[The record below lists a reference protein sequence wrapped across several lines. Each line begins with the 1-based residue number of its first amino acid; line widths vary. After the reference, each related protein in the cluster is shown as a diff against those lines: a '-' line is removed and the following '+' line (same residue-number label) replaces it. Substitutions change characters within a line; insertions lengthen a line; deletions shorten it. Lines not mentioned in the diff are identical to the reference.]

1 VAAAARPKTG
11 AAFAPSIDHPA
22 ANSEPG
28 NGTAG
33 GKLRDGVI
41 ATANDTIMAGLQPER
56 RCILASRKKFRKTK
70 VIATIGP
77 ACSSLPILKAM
88 IRAGMNVARLNMSHG
103 DEASHAAI
111 VASIREAAAAT
122 DATVAIMVDTRG
134 REIRS
139 GRVEGDQVLLAAE
152 QPFTLYADDGI
163 GDASGVSISLKSLDR
178 HAEPGHRVLV
188 DDGQIELCVESVEP
202 GRVHCRIVTGGVLR
216 NNKGVN
222 LPDTAAALN
231 DIDYDTTRELQFAV
245 AQQVDYIAAS
255 FVRNA
260 AEVQAIAAQ
269 LRELGAEIP
278 IIAKI
283 ENRQGVDNI
292 EEIIDAANGI
302 MVARGDLG
310 VELDMGEGPT
320 IQKRIIRATVAN
332 GKPVI
337 TATQMLDSMERNP
350 RPTRAEA
357 SDVANAIFDGSSAVM
372 LSGET
377 ASGSRPVEAVA
388 TMVHLALEAEQSLRE
403 FGTLQQIKPHP
414 SNDVTE
420 AVAQAAITMA
430 NHLESTAIIVMT
442 ETGFSARLV
451 SKYRPDCPIIAIT
464 FTGEVVRRLALSW
477 GIYGFLYG
485 GADSDEERLAFAIET
500 AKRIGQVAAGD
511 VVILI
516 TGPSRQA
523 GSTNMLRA
531 LRVD

>member
-1 VAAAARPKTG
+1 V
-11 AAFAPSIDHPA
+11 
-22 ANSEPG
+22 
-28 NGTAG
+28 
-33 GKLRDGVI
+33 
-41 ATANDTIMAGLQPER
+41 TI
-56 RCILASRKKFRKTK
+56 RKKFRKTK

-77 ACSSLPILKAM
+77 ACDSTARLIEM
-88 IRAGMNVARLNMSHG
+88 IEAGMNVARLNMSHG
-103 DEASHAAI
+103 DEASHAAV
-111 VASIREAAAAT
+111 VARVRAAA
-122 DATVAIMVDTRG
+122 DACGTTVALMLDTRG

-139 GRVEGDQVLLAAE
+139 GKVENDQVLLDAG
-152 QPFTLYADDGI
+152 QPFTLYADARI
-163 GDASGVSISLKSLDR
+163 GDETGVSISLQSLHR

-188 DDGQIELCVESVEP
+188 DDGQIELRVVTVES
-202 GRVHCRIVTGGVLR
+202 GQVHCLIESGGVLR

-222 LPDTAAALN
+222 LPDTAAALD
-231 DIDYDTTRELQFAV
+231 DIDYDTARELKFAV
-245 AQQVDYIAAS
+245 TQQVDYIAAS

-260 AEVQAIAAQ
+260 GEVRELEAQ
-269 LRELGAEIP
+269 LAALGAEIP
-278 IIAKI
+278 LIAKI
-283 ENRQGVDNI
+283 ENREGVNNI

-310 VELDMGEGPT
+310 VELSMSEGPT

-377 ASGSRPVEAVA
+377 ASGSRPVEAVK
-388 TMVHLALEAEQSLRE
+388 TMVNLALDAEQSLRE

-414 SNDVTE
+414 SNNVTE

-430 NHLESTAIIVMT
+430 NHLNSATIIVMT
-442 ETGFSARLV
+442 ETGFTARLV

-464 FTGEVVRRLALSW
+464 FTSEVMHRLTLSW
-477 GIYGFLYG
+477 GIYSFLYNG
-485 GADSDEERLAFAIET
+485 SDSDEERLAFAIDT
-500 AKRIGQVAAGD
+500 AKRIGQVESGD

-523 GSTNMLRA
+523 GSTNMLQA
-531 LRVD
+531 LTVD

>member
-1 VAAAARPKTG
+1 
-11 AAFAPSIDHPA
+11 
-22 ANSEPG
+22 
-28 NGTAG
+28 
-33 GKLRDGVI
+33 
-41 ATANDTIMAGLQPER
+41 
-56 RCILASRKKFRKTK
+56 
-70 VIATIGP
+70 
-77 ACSSLPILKAM
+77 
-88 IRAGMNVARLNMSHG
+88 MNVARLNMSHG
-103 DEASHAAI
+103 DETSHAEI
-111 VASIREAAAAT
+111 VTRVREAANACA
-122 DATVAIMVDTRG
+122 ATVAIMVDTRG

-139 GRVEGDQVLLAAE
+139 RKVIDDQVLLNAD
-152 QPFTLYADDGI
+152 QPFTLYSEDRV
-163 GDASGVSISLKSLDR
+163 GDETGVSITLQSLDR
-178 HAEPGHRVLV
+178 HAKPGHRVLV
-188 DDGQIELCVESVEP
+188 DDGQIELRVTAVEP
-202 GRVHCRIVTGGVLR
+202 GQVHCVIESGGVLR

-222 LPDTAAALN
+222 LPDTAVALD
-231 DIDYDTTRELQFAV
+231 DIDYDTSRELRFAV
-245 AQQVDYIAAS
+245 SQRADYIAAS

-260 AEVQAIAAQ
+260 AEVHSINSQ
-269 LRELGAEIP
+269 LHDLGAEIP
-278 IIAKI
+278 VIAKI
-283 ENRQGVDNI
+283 ENRQGVENI
-292 EEIIDAANGI
+292 EEIIEAANGI

-310 VELDMGEGPT
+310 VELSLGEGPT

-377 ASGSRPVEAVA
+377 ASGSRPVEAVR
-388 TMVHLALEAEQSLRE
+388 TMVHLALEAELSLRE

-430 NHLESTAIIVMT
+430 NHLNSAAIIVMT

-451 SKYRPDCPIIAIT
+451 SKYRPDCPIFAIT
-464 FTGEVVRRLALSW
+464 FTPELVHRLALSW
-477 GIYGFLYG
+477 GIYGFLYT
-485 GADSDEERLAFAIET
+485 GADTDEERLAFAIDT
-500 AKRIGQVAAGD
+500 AKRLGQVESGD

-531 LRVD
+531 LTVD

>member
-1 VAAAARPKTG
+1 
-11 AAFAPSIDHPA
+11 
-22 ANSEPG
+22 
-28 NGTAG
+28 
-33 GKLRDGVI
+33 
-41 ATANDTIMAGLQPER
+41 
-56 RCILASRKKFRKTK
+56 
-70 VIATIGP
+70 
-77 ACSSLPILKAM
+77 
-88 IRAGMNVARLNMSHG
+88 MNVARLNMSHG
-103 DEASHAAI
+103 DEASHARI
-111 VASIREAAAAT
+111 VAMIRQAAAECDT
-122 DATVAIMVDTRG
+122 FVAIMVDTRG

-139 GRVEGDQVLLAAE
+139 GRIDNEQVLLE
-152 QPFTLYADDGI
+152 SDQPFTLYADERI
-163 GDASGVSISLKSLDR
+163 GDETGVSISLKGLDR
-178 HAEPGHRVLV
+178 HAQPGHRVLV
-188 DDGQIELCVESVEP
+188 DDGQIELRVESVEP
-202 GRVHCRIVTGGVLR
+202 GKVHCRIVTGGVLH

-222 LPDTAAALN
+222 LPDTATALD
-231 DIDYDTTRELQFAV
+231 DIEYDHGRELRFA
-245 AQQVDYIAAS
+245 AEQGVDFLAAS
-255 FVRNA
+255 FIRNA
-260 AEVQAIAAQ
+260 DEVRGIRAQ
-269 LRELGAEIP
+269 LREFGADIP

-283 ENRQGVDNI
+283 ENREGVENI
-292 EEIIDAANGI
+292 EEIIDAANSI

-310 VELDMGEGPT
+310 VELSMGEGPT

-377 ASGSRPVEAVA
+377 ASGSRPVEAVE

-430 NHLESTAIIVMT
+430 NHLGTAAIMIMT

-464 FTGEVVRRLALSW
+464 FTSEVVHRLAMSW
-477 GIYGFLYG
+477 GIYSFLYTG
-485 GADSDEERLAFAIET
+485 EDSDAARLEFAIET
-500 AKRIGQVAAGD
+500 AKRIGQVEPGD
-511 VVILI
+511 LVILT

-523 GSTNMLRA
+523 GSTNMI
-531 LRVD
+531 RVLVVD

>member
-1 VAAAARPKTG
+1 MTRYSPRRIAAKVIAP
-11 AAFAPSIDHPA
+11 AFAAIIGRLSLLFTRI
-22 ANSEPG
+22 
-28 NGTAG
+28 T
-33 GKLRDGVI
+33 LI
-41 ATANDTIMAGLQPER
+41 Q
-56 RCILASRKKFRKTK
+56 RKKFRKTK

-77 ACSSLPILKAM
+77 ACNSPPVLKAM
-88 IRAGMNVARLNMSHG
+88 IEAGMNVARLNMSHG
-103 DEASHAAI
+103 DEASHAAT
-111 VASIREAAAAT
+111 VASIREAAVAAG
-122 DATVAIMVDTRG
+122 ATIAIMVDTRG

-139 GRVEGDQVLLAAE
+139 GRIDNDQVLLNAE
-152 QPFTLYADDGI
+152 QAFTIYADDRV

-178 HAEPGHRVLV
+178 HARPGQRVLI
-188 DDGQIELCVESVEP
+188 DDGQIELQVESVEP
-202 GRVHCRIVTGGVLR
+202 GQVHCRVITGGVLR

-222 LPDTAAALN
+222 LPDTSAALN
-231 DIDYDTTRELQFAV
+231 DIEYDTTRELRFAV
-245 AQQVDYIAAS
+245 DQQVDYLAAS

-260 AEVQAIAAQ
+260 AEVEGITAQ

-283 ENRQGVDNI
+283 ENREGVQNI
-292 EEIIDAANGI
+292 EEIIEASAGI

-388 TMVHLALEAEQSLRE
+388 TMVHLALEAEHSLRE

-430 NHLESTAIIVMT
+430 NHLNSAAIIVMT

-451 SKYRPDCPIIAIT
+451 SKYRPDCPIVAIT
-464 FTGEVVRRLALSW
+464 FTEEVVRRLALSW
-477 GIYGFLYG
+477 GIYGFLYN
-485 GADSDEERLAFAIET
+485 GADSDQERLAFAIEN
-500 AKRIGQVAAGD
+500 ARRIGQVKSGD

-531 LRVD
+531 LKVD

>member
-1 VAAAARPKTG
+1 
-11 AAFAPSIDHPA
+11 
-22 ANSEPG
+22 
-28 NGTAG
+28 
-33 GKLRDGVI
+33 
-41 ATANDTIMAGLQPER
+41 M
-56 RCILASRKKFRKTK
+56 
-70 VIATIGP
+70 IATIGP
-77 ACSSLPILKAM
+77 ACDSTTGLKAM
-88 IRAGMNVARLNMSHG
+88 IEAGMNVARLNMSHG
-103 DEASHAAI
+103 DETSHSEI
-111 VASIREAAAAT
+111 VARIREAADACG
-122 DATVAIMVDTRG
+122 ATVAIMVDTRG

-139 GRVEGDQVLLAAE
+139 GKLANDQVLLNAG
-152 QPFTLYADDGI
+152 QSFTLYADEHL
-163 GDASGVSISLKSLDR
+163 GDETGVSISLQSLDR
-178 HAEPGHRVLV
+178 HAQPGHRVLV
-188 DDGQIELCVESVEP
+188 DDGQIELCVLSVEP
-202 GRVHCRIVTGGVLR
+202 GKVHCRIETGGVLR

-222 LPDTAAALN
+222 LPDTAAALD
-231 DIDYDTTRELQFAV
+231 DIHYDTARELQFAV
-245 AQQVDYIAAS
+245 DQQVDYIAAS

-260 AEVQAIAAQ
+260 AEVKGISDQ
-269 LRELGAEIP
+269 LRQLGAEIP

-283 ENRQGVDNI
+283 ENREGVDNI
-292 EEIIDAANGI
+292 EEIIDACNGI

-310 VELDMGEGPT
+310 VELSMGEGPT

-377 ASGSRPVEAVA
+377 ASGSRPVQAVE
-388 TMVHLALEAEQSLRE
+388 TMVYLAMEAEASLRE

-430 NHLESTAIIVMT
+430 NHLNSAAIIVMT

-451 SKYRPDCPIIAIT
+451 SKYRPDCPIVVVT
-464 FTGEVVRRLALSW
+464 FTREVVQRLALSW
-477 GIYGFLYG
+477 GIYGFHYD
-485 GADSDEERLAFAIET
+485 GADSDDARLAFAIDS
-500 AKRIGQVAAGD
+500 AKRLGQVDSGD
-511 VVILI
+511 IVILI

-531 LRVD
+531 LRVE

>member
-1 VAAAARPKTG
+1 
-11 AAFAPSIDHPA
+11 
-22 ANSEPG
+22 
-28 NGTAG
+28 
-33 GKLRDGVI
+33 
-41 ATANDTIMAGLQPER
+41 M
-56 RCILASRKKFRKTK
+56 
-70 VIATIGP
+70 IATIGP
-77 ACSSLPILKAM
+77 ACDSIELLTAM
-88 IRAGMNVARLNMSHG
+88 IEAGMNVARLNMSHG
-103 DEASHAAI
+103 DETSHAET
-111 VASIREAAAAT
+111 VARIRAAADACG
-122 DATVAIMVDTRG
+122 ATVAIMVDTRG

-139 GRVEGDQVLLAAE
+139 GKVVDDQVLLNAE
-152 QPFTLYADDGI
+152 QPFTLYAEERM
-163 GDASGVSISLKSLDR
+163 GDENGVSISLQSLDR
-178 HAEPGHRVLV
+178 HAKPGHRVLV
-188 DDGQIELCVESVEP
+188 DDGQIELCVESVEA
-202 GRVHCRIVTGGVLR
+202 GKVHCRIETGGVLR

-222 LPDTAAALN
+222 LPDTPAALD
-231 DIDYDTTRELQFAV
+231 DIHYDTSRELNFAV
-245 AQQVDYIAAS
+245 TQQVDYIAAS

-260 AEVQAIAAQ
+260 SEVLAINSQ

-283 ENRQGVDNI
+283 ENREGVENI
-292 EEIIDAANGI
+292 EEIIEAANGI

-310 VELDMGEGPT
+310 VELSLGEGPT

-377 ASGSRPVEAVA
+377 ASGSRPVEAVK
-388 TMVHLALEAEQSLRE
+388 TMVVLAMEAEASLRE

-420 AVAQAAITMA
+420 AVAQAAITMS
-430 NHLESTAIIVMT
+430 NHLNSAAIIVMT

-451 SKYRPDCPIIAIT
+451 SKYRPDCPIVVIT
-464 FTGEVVRRLALSW
+464 FTREVVQRLALSW
-477 GIYGFLYG
+477 GIYGFFYD
-485 GADSDEERLAFAIET
+485 GADTDEARLAFAIDS
-500 AKRIGQVAAGD
+500 AKRLGQVKAGD

-531 LRVD
+531 LTVD

>member
-1 VAAAARPKTG
+1 MPTSAATRE
-11 AAFAPSIDHPA
+11 F
-22 ANSEPG
+22 
-28 NGTAG
+28 
-33 GKLRDGVI
+33 
-41 ATANDTIMAGLQPER
+41 
-56 RCILASRKKFRKTK
+56 ILAALKKLRKTK

-77 ACSSLPILKAM
+77 ACDSAERLEAM
-88 IRAGMNVARLNMSHG
+88 IAAGMNVARLNMSHG
-103 DEASHAAI
+103 DEVSHARTVTA
-111 VASIREAAAAT
+111 IREAAAKRE
-122 DATVAIMVDTRG
+122 ATVAIMVDTRG

-139 GRVEGDQVLLAAE
+139 GEVDNAQVLLDVG
-152 QPFTLYADDGI
+152 QPFALYDDGRL
-163 GDASGVSISLKSLDR
+163 GDASGVSISLAGLDR
-178 HAEPGHRVLV
+178 HAQTGHRVLI
-188 DDGQIELCVESVEP
+188 DDGQIELRVESVEP
-202 GRVHCRIVTGGVLR
+202 GRVNCRVETGGVLR

-222 LPDTAAALN
+222 LPDTLDAI
-231 DIDYDTTRELQFAV
+231 DEIDYDTAPELKFAV

-255 FVRNA
+255 FIRNA
-260 AEVQAIAAQ
+260 NDVYALNQQ
-269 LRELGAEIP
+269 LRALGAEIP

-283 ENRQGVDNI
+283 ESREGVENI
-292 EEIIDAANGI
+292 EEIIEAANGI

-310 VELDMGEGPT
+310 VELSMGEGPT

-377 ASGSRPVEAVA
+377 ASGSRPVEAVK
-388 TMVHLALEAEQSLRE
+388 TMVSLALEAEQSLRE

-414 SNDVTE
+414 SHEVTE

-430 NHLESTAIIVMT
+430 NHLDSAAIVVMT

-451 SKYRPDCPIIAIT
+451 SKHRPDCPIVAVT
-464 FTGEVVRRLALSW
+464 FSDEVVRRLAMSW
-477 GIYGFLYG
+477 GIYAFCYDGP
-485 GADSDEERLAFAIET
+485 DSDEGRLDFALQN
-500 AKRIGQVAAGD
+500 ARRLGDLGAGD

-523 GSTNMLRA
+523 GSTNMIRA
-531 LRVD
+531 VPID

>member
-1 VAAAARPKTG
+1 MIEALKQIIISGSP
-11 AAFAPSIDHPA
+11 P
-22 ANSEPG
+22 
-28 NGTAG
+28 
-33 GKLRDGVI
+33 L
-41 ATANDTIMAGLQPER
+41 PENV
-56 RCILASRKKFRKTK
+56 LTTRKKFRKTK

-77 ACSSLPILKAM
+77 ACDSTAGLIKM
-88 IRAGMNVARLNMSHG
+88 IEAGMNVARLNMSHG
-103 DEASHAAI
+103 DETSHAEV
-111 VASIREAAAAT
+111 VARIREAANACH
-122 DATVAIMVDTRG
+122 ATVAIMVDTRG

-139 GRVEGDQVLLAAE
+139 GKVKNDQVLLNAE
-152 QPFTLYADDGI
+152 QAFTLYAQERV
-163 GDASGVSISLKSLDR
+163 GDESGVSISLQSLDR
-178 HAEPGHRVLV
+178 HAQPGHRVLI
-188 DDGQIELCVESVEP
+188 DDGQIELRVEAIEP
-202 GRVHCRIVTGGVLR
+202 GRVHCLIESGGVLR

-222 LPDTAAALN
+222 LPDTAAALD
-231 DIDYDTTRELQFAV
+231 DIDYDTARELKFAV
-245 AQQVDYIAAS
+245 EQRVDYIAAS
-255 FVRNA
+255 FIRNA
-260 AEVQAIAAQ
+260 QEVRDIETQ
-269 LRELGAEIP
+269 LRELGTEIP
-278 IIAKI
+278 LIAKI
-283 ENRQGVDNI
+283 ENRQGVDNL
-292 EEIIDAANGI
+292 EEIIEAANGI

-310 VELDMGEGPT
+310 VELSMSEGPT

-377 ASGSRPVEAVA
+377 ASGSRPVEAVR
-388 TMVHLALEAEQSLRE
+388 TMVNLALDAEQSLRE

-430 NHLESTAIIVMT
+430 NHLNSAVIIVMT

-464 FTGEVVRRLALSW
+464 FTPEVMYRLTMSW
-477 GIYGFLYG
+477 GIYSFLYN
-485 GADSDEERLAFAIET
+485 GADSDEERLAFAIDT
-500 AKRIGQVAAGD
+500 AKRLGQVDSGD

-523 GSTNMLRA
+523 GSTNMLQA
-531 LRVD
+531 LTVD

>member
-1 VAAAARPKTG
+1 VP
-11 AAFAPSIDHPA
+11 P
-22 ANSEPG
+22 
-28 NGTAG
+28 
-33 GKLRDGVI
+33 
-41 ATANDTIMAGLQPER
+41 
-56 RCILASRKKFRKTK
+56 RKKFRKTK

-77 ACSSLPILKAM
+77 ACDSAARLREM
-88 IRAGMNVARLNMSHG
+88 IEAGMNVARLNMSHG
-103 DEASHAAI
+103 DETSHAEI
-111 VASIREAAAAT
+111 VTRVRAAA
-122 DATVAIMVDTRG
+122 DACGTTVALMVDTRG

-139 GRVEGDQVLLAAE
+139 GKVENDQVLLNAE
-152 QPFTLYADDGI
+152 QPFTLYSDERI
-163 GDASGVSISLKSLDR
+163 GDDAGVSISLQSLHR
-178 HAEPGHRVLV
+178 HAEPGHRVLI
-188 DDGQIELCVESVEP
+188 DDGQIELRVTALEP
-202 GRVHCRIVTGGVLR
+202 GQVHCVIVSGGVLR

-222 LPDTAAALN
+222 LPDTPAALD
-231 DIDYDTTRELQFAV
+231 DIDYDTARELKFAV
-245 AQQVDYIAAS
+245 SQRVDYIAAS

-260 AEVQAIAAQ
+260 AEVREIEAQ
-269 LRELGAEIP
+269 LRDLGAEIP

-283 ENRQGVDNI
+283 ENRAGVDNI
-292 EEIIDAANGI
+292 EEIIEAANGI

-310 VELDMGEGPT
+310 VELSMSEGPT

-377 ASGSRPVEAVA
+377 ASGSRPVEAVR
-388 TMVHLALEAEQSLRE
+388 TMVKLALAAEQSLRE

-430 NHLESTAIIVMT
+430 NHLDSAAIIVMT

-451 SKYRPDCPIIAIT
+451 SKYRPDCPIVAIT
-464 FTGEVVRRLALSW
+464 FTPEVVRRLTLNW
-477 GIYGFLYG
+477 GIYSFLYNG
-485 GADSDEERLAFAIET
+485 SDSDEARLAFAIDT
-500 AKRIGQVAAGD
+500 AKSLGQVAAGD

-516 TGPSRQA
+516 TGPSRHA
-523 GSTNMLRA
+523 GSTNMLQA
-531 LRVD
+531 LTVD

>member
-1 VAAAARPKTG
+1 MLHLK
-11 AAFAPSIDHPA
+11 
-22 ANSEPG
+22 AN
-28 NGTAG
+28 
-33 GKLRDGVI
+33 RIII
-41 ATANDTIMAGLQPER
+41 AWFSRYPRTIL
-56 RCILASRKKFRKTK
+56 SKRKNFRKTK

-77 ACSSLPILKAM
+77 ACDSIPRLRAM
-88 IRAGMNVARLNMSHG
+88 IEAGMNVARLNMSHG
-103 DEASHAAI
+103 DEASHAEV
-111 VASIREAAAAT
+111 VARIRAAAA
-122 DATVAIMVDTRG
+122 DCNATVAIMVDTRG

-139 GRVEGDQVLLAAE
+139 GKVTDGQVFLNAE
-152 QPFTLYADDGI
+152 QPFTLYADARL
-163 GDASGVSISLKSLDR
+163 GDETGVSISLQSLDR
-178 HAEPGHRVLV
+178 HAQPGHRVLV
-188 DDGQIELCVESVEP
+188 DDGQIELRVESVEP
-202 GRVHCRIVTGGVLR
+202 GQVHCRIETGGVLR

-222 LPDTAAALN
+222 LPDTPAALD
-231 DIDYDTTRELQFAV
+231 DIDYDTGRELAFAV
-245 AQQVDYIAAS
+245 AEQVDYIAAS

-260 AEVQAIAAQ
+260 AEVRAIEAQ
-269 LRELGAEIP
+269 LRDLGAEIP

-283 ENRQGVDNI
+283 ENREGVNNI
-292 EEIIDAANGI
+292 EEIIEAANGV

-310 VELDMGEGPT
+310 VELSLGEGPT

-377 ASGSRPVEAVA
+377 ASGSRPVEAVK
-388 TMVHLALEAEQSLRE
+388 TMVHLALEAEASLRE

-430 NHLESTAIIVMT
+430 NHLNSAAIIVMT

-451 SKYRPDCPIIAIT
+451 SKYRPDCPIMVVT
-464 FTGEVVRRLALSW
+464 FTREVVQRLALSW
-477 GIYGFLYG
+477 GIYGFLYT
-485 GADSDEERLAFAIET
+485 GADSDEERLAFAIDS
-500 AKRIGQVAAGD
+500 AKNLGQVKSGD

-531 LRVD
+531 LTVD

>member
-1 VAAAARPKTG
+1 M
-11 AAFAPSIDHPA
+11 
-22 ANSEPG
+22 
-28 NGTAG
+28 
-33 GKLRDGVI
+33 I
-41 ATANDTIMAGLQPER
+41 A
-56 RCILASRKKFRKTK
+56 
-70 VIATIGP
+70 
-77 ACSSLPILKAM
+77 
-88 IRAGMNVARLNMSHG
+88 AGMNVARLNMSHG
-103 DEASHAAI
+103 DEASHAET
-111 VASIREAAAAT
+111 VDKIRAAAEECGT
-122 DATVAIMVDTRG
+122 SVAIMVDTRG

-139 GRVEGDQVLLAAE
+139 GRVESDQVLLDAD
-152 QPFTLYADDGI
+152 QPFSLYDDDRLGNE
-163 GDASGVSISLKSLDR
+163 SGVSISLRGLGR
-178 HAEPGHRVLV
+178 HARPGHRVLV
-188 DDGQIELCVESVEP
+188 DDGQIELQVEAVEP
-202 GRVHCRIVTGGVLR
+202 GAVHCRVITGGVLR

-222 LPDTAAALN
+222 LPDTTAALDEIEYDSGRELGFAAAQ
-231 DIDYDTTRELQFAV
+231 R
-245 AQQVDYIAAS
+245 VDFLAAS

-260 AEVQAIAAQ
+260 DEVRGIRAQ
-269 LRELGAEIP
+269 LRELGVEIP

-283 ENRQGVDNI
+283 ESREGVDNI

-310 VELDMGEGPT
+310 VELSMGEGPT

-377 ASGSRPVEAVA
+377 ASGSRPVEAVR

-430 NHLESTAIIVMT
+430 NHLDSAAIMVMT

-451 SKYRPDCPIIAIT
+451 SKYRPDCPIIAVT
-464 FTGEVVRRLALSW
+464 SSRDVVHRLAMSW
-477 GIYGFLYG
+477 GIYGFLYAG
-485 GADSDEERLAFAIET
+485 EDSDDARLRFAIDT
-500 AKRIGQVAAGD
+500 AKRFGQLQAGD
-511 VVILI
+511 LVVLT
-516 TGPSRQA
+516 TGSSRQA
-523 GSTNMLRA
+523 GSTNMI
-531 LRVD
+531 RVLTVD

>member
-1 VAAAARPKTG
+1 
-11 AAFAPSIDHPA
+11 
-22 ANSEPG
+22 
-28 NGTAG
+28 
-33 GKLRDGVI
+33 
-41 ATANDTIMAGLQPER
+41 
-56 RCILASRKKFRKTK
+56 
-70 VIATIGP
+70 
-77 ACSSLPILKAM
+77 M

-103 DEASHAAI
+103 DETSHAEM
-111 VASIREAAAAT
+111 VRRVREAATACAT
-122 DATVAIMVDTRG
+122 TVAIMVDTRG

-139 GRVEGDQVLLAAE
+139 GIIAKEQVLLNAGD
-152 QPFTLYADDGI
+152 QFTLHAEDRP
-163 GDASGVSISLKSLDR
+163 GDENGVSISLKSLHR
-178 HAEPGHRVLV
+178 HAKAGHRVLI
-188 DDGQIELCVESVEP
+188 DDGQIELIVESVEADEV
-202 GRVHCRIVTGGVLR
+202 RCRIETGGVLR

-222 LPDTAAALN
+222 LPDTIAALD
-231 DIDYDTTRELQFAV
+231 DIDYDSSRELRFAV
-245 AQQVDYIAAS
+245 AEQVDYLALS

-260 AEVQAIAAQ
+260 AEVKQIESQMKA
-269 LRELGAEIP
+269 LGAEIP

-283 ENRQGVDNI
+283 ESREGVDNI
-292 EEIIDAANGI
+292 EEIIEATSGI

-310 VELDMGEGPT
+310 VELDMSEGPT
-320 IQKRIIRATVAN
+320 IQKRIIRATVSN

-357 SDVANAIFDGSSAVM
+357 SDVANAIYDGSSAVM

-377 ASGSRPVEAVA
+377 ASGSRPVESVA
-388 TMVHLALEAEQSLRE
+388 TMVDLALEAERNLRE

-430 NHLESTAIIVMT
+430 NHLDSAAIIVMT

-451 SKYRPDCPIIAIT
+451 SKYRPDCPIVTVT
-464 FTGEVVRRLALSW
+464 FSEEVVRRLALSW
-477 GIYGFLYG
+477 GIYGFHYTG
-485 GADSDEERLAFAIET
+485 PDSAEQRLEFAIES
-500 AKRIGQVAAGD
+500 ARKMGQVESGD

-523 GSTNMLRA
+523 GATNMLRA